1 MPLCMGACVCVCRGD
16 SDVYM
21 SRQQTHGWVK
31 HTAITHAP
39 PGHVCRCVRAF
50 MCPYIRV
57 CALRWLTCEP
67 PPLVRL
73 LIGPPHHC

>member
-1 MPLCMGACVCVCRGD
+1 MSVCLSACQGD

-39 PGHVCRCVRAF
+39 PGHVCHSARARVLARVRAS
-50 MCPYIRV
+50 V
-57 CALRWLTCEP
+57 L
-67 PPLVRL
+67 PPLL
-73 LIGPPHHC
+73 FGPPITADACSR